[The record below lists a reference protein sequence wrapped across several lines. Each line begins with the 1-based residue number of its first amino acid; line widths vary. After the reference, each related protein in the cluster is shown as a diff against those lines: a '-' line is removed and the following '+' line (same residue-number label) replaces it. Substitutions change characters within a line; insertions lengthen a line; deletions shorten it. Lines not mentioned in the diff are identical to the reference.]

1 MDPLVKQNLQTVF
14 SYLFGVINK
23 YEFRD
28 RVGDKGLAK
37 EIWQRVASNGYLLKN
52 CKLFVYANLLAS
64 TQGQVVSPARYG
76 IERSDVVPLRR
87 LNLPSVS
94 TRSKSYSLFDFTNL
108 ENAILTDPE
117 MDTYI
122 GKFISR
128 KLIFLCRSYGLKRDE
143 IHADLLCSALY
154 ALRKQYPF
162 YKSELHA
169 LNICKTAIKNS
180 GQGLIEFWTRDK
192 RNALLK
198 ENGGFQAV
206 HVQYEVMNDL
216 YVMPEHEDEL
226 RLNLQSLASV
236 AVRLKP
242 DEQQWIS
249 TAIGKHDPGFSF
261 YIGKNNTDAVEC
273 LPYNRYIDLLCDYH
287 QVNKEQMISVLRRAI
302 A

>member
-1 MDPLVKQNLQTVF
+1 MDPLVKQHLQTVF
-14 SYLFGVINK
+14 SYLFGAINK
-23 YEFRD
+23 YEYRD
-28 RVGDKGLAK
+28 HIGDKALAK
-37 EIWQRVASNGYLLKN
+37 EIWQRVASNGYILKN
-52 CKLFVYANLLAS
+52 CKLFVYANLVAAS
-64 TQGQVVSPARYG
+64 QGQVVSPARYG
-76 IERSDVVPLRR
+76 IERSDVQALRR
-87 LNLPSVS
+87 LDLSGIS
-94 TRSKSYSLFDFTNL
+94 LKSKAYSMFDFTNL
-108 ENAILTDPE
+108 ENAILTSPE

-143 IHADLLCSALY
+143 IRADLLCSALY

-169 LNICKTAIKNS
+169 LNICKTAISNS

-206 HVQYEVMNDL
+206 HVQYEVMNNL
-216 YVMPEHEDEL
+216 YVMPEHENEL

-236 AVRLKP
+236 AVHLKP
-242 DEQQWIS
+242 QEQQWIS

-261 YIGKNNTDAVEC
+261 FIGKNNADAVEC

-287 QVNKEQMISVLRRAI
+287 RVDRDHMISVLRRAI
-302 A
+302 S